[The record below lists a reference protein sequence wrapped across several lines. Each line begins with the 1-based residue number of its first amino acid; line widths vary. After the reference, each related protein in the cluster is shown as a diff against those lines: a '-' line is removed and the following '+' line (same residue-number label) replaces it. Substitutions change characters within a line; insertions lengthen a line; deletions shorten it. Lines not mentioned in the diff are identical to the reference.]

1 MMLGWLDRPFAIIAL
16 FAIMSCSGCM
26 TKAPGRASV
35 ADATVFVI
43 VRHAEKASNDPKDP
57 SLSEAGHA
65 RARRL
70 TERLAV
76 QRMTA
81 VYATGYR
88 RTQQT
93 AAPIARA
100 HGLEVQTYDAAMPAA
115 DFVAQLHSRHISGS
129 VLVVGHSNTVAA
141 IAGALCA
148 CAVSPL
154 GEDEYNRW
162 ITVSILQN
170 GAVKLEEARY

>member
-1 MMLGWLDRPFAIIAL
+1 MIRHCFYWRYAIIAL
-16 FAIMSCSGCM
+16 LAVISCGGCM
-26 TKAPGRASV
+26 TKAPSGASI
-35 ADATVFVI
+35 ADTTVFVI

-88 RTQQT
+88 RTQ
-93 AAPIARA
+93 
-100 HGLEVQTYDAAMPAA
+100 
-115 DFVAQLHSRHISGS
+115 
-129 VLVVGHSNTVAA
+129 
-141 IAGALCA
+141 
-148 CAVSPL
+148 
-154 GEDEYNRW
+154 
-162 ITVSILQN
+162 
-170 GAVKLEEARY
+170 